1 MRDTSVFVFDVLFF
15 LVNCL
20 FPLRALPMLFLHI
33 VLFFPLLLFS
43 LFCFLYTGY
52 RFVFW
57 GVSVRLRL
65 DGSTL
70 TGQVFWLPTVLWEV
84 SSVAFTSVQEVM
96 RHLVIIRFLSLDLIN
111 AFYLGCTLSRHQG

>member
-15 LVNCL
+15 SVNCL
-20 FPLRALPMLFLHI
+20 PLRALPMLFLHI

-57 GVSVRLRL
+57 ECFCAFEIGWVDSH
-65 DGSTL
+65 GS
-70 TGQVFWLPTVLWEV
+70 GI
-84 SSVAFTSVQEVM
+84 
-96 RHLVIIRFLSLDLIN
+96 LVTNGSMGGL
-111 AFYLGCTLSRHQG
+111 